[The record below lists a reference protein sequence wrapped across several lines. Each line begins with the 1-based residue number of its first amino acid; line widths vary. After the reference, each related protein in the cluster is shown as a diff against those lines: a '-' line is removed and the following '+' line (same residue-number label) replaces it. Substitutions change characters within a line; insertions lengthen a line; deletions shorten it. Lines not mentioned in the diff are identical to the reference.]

1 MSGSGGVVVT
11 STGAVVPGLSAGAVL
26 ALGVASLVRSGAG
39 TGSTLVLVL
48 GLVLLGTVLL
58 DRPLRTRFTSEG
70 IERVCPL
77 RTSVLPWT
85 TVVAVE
91 RVRTPVWRVG
101 ATGGLVARSRR
112 GRWLLS
118 DRAEDPVLHDALA
131 RLVADAAPHVR
142 FLAQRPGRGAT
153 GGVG

>member
-1 MSGSGGVVVT
+1 MSGSGDVVVT
-11 STGAVVPGLSAGAVL
+11 STGAVVPVLSAAVVVTLGA
-26 ALGVASLVRSGAG
+26 ASLARSGPG
-39 TGSTLVLVL
+39 IGSTLVLVL
-48 GLVLLGTVLL
+48 GTVLLGTVLL
-58 DRPLRTRFTSEG
+58 DRPRRTRFTSEG

-85 TVVAVE
+85 IVVAVE

-118 DRAEDPVLHDALA
+118 DRAEDPALHDALV

-142 FLAQRPGRGAT
+142 FLPQRPGGA
-153 GGVG
+153 GGKGGR